1 MTSTSAHA
9 TVSVAVATPTMSGSS
24 PPPIVQLLPILL
36 LIIKFCYRAISLLIQ
51 ALSVIVA
58 PLYLLWPLT
67 LQLLSPITIILSVV
81 LHAAVLTPCTALY
94 KTIAALY
101 PLYVFFTTACLTGA
115 VMGIF
120 GRYIIVTVLG
130 TFALPRHPSPRKT
143 IQTPASLPANHPLR
157 RRRRRSVR
165 IQERGNGNS

>member
-1 MTSTSAHA
+1 RCNSNKCPVHRH
-9 TVSVAVATPTMSGSS
+9 
-24 PPPIVQLLPILL
+24 PPIVQLLPILL

-67 LQLLSPITIILSVV
+67 LQLLSPITIILSCS
-81 LHAAVLTPCTALY
+81 LRAPSLY